1 MAKLDPKI
9 LQQLYKAILSLETM
23 EECAAFFDDICTIQ
37 EVLTIAQR
45 LKTAE
50 LLKKGANYQE
60 INRET
65 GMSTTTISRVRRS
78 LDYGSGGDDM
88 VISRMEEKK
97 E

>member
-1 MAKLDPKI
+1 MSSFHNKDTDRLF
-9 LQQLYKAILSLETM
+9 QAILTLKTI
-23 EECAAFFDDICTIQ
+23 EECDRFFDDICTIQ

-50 LLKKGANYQE
+50 LLKKGENYQE

-78 LDYGSGGDDM
+78 LDYGSGGYDM

>member
-1 MAKLDPKI
+1 MSSFHNKDTDRLFE
-9 LQQLYKAILSLETM
+9 AILTLQTV
-23 EECAAFFDDICTIQ
+23 EECDQFFDDICTIQ

-50 LLKKGANYQE
+50 LLKKGANYQD

-78 LDYGSGGDDM
+78 LDYGSGGYDM

-97 E
+97 A

>member
-1 MAKLDPKI
+1 MTSFHNKDTDRLF
-9 LQQLYKAILSLETM
+9 QAILTLKTI
-23 EECAAFFDDICTIQ
+23 EECDQFFDDICTIQ

-78 LDYGSGGDDM
+78 LDYGSGGYDM

>member
-1 MAKLDPKI
+1 MTSFHNKDTDRLF
-9 LQQLYKAILSLETM
+9 QAILTLKTI
-23 EECAAFFDDICTIQ
+23 EECDQFFDDICTIQ

-60 INRET
+60 INQET

-78 LDYGSGGDDM
+78 LDYGSGGYDM

>member
-1 MAKLDPKI
+1 MSSFHNQDTDRLF
-9 LQQLYKAILSLETM
+9 QAILTLKTV
-23 EECAAFFDDICTIQ
+23 EECDRFFDDICTIQ

-78 LDYGSGGDDM
+78 LDYGSGGYDM
-88 VISRMEEKK
+88 VISRMKEKEE
-97 E
+97 

>member
-1 MAKLDPKI
+1 MTSFHNKDTDRLF
-9 LQQLYKAILSLETM
+9 QAILTLKSI
-23 EECAAFFDDICTIQ
+23 EECDQFFDDICTIQ

-78 LDYGSGGDDM
+78 LDYGSGGYDM

>member
-1 MAKLDPKI
+1 MTSFYNKDTDRLF
-9 LQQLYKAILSLETM
+9 QAILTLKSI
-23 EECAAFFDDICTIQ
+23 EECDQFFDDICTIQ

-78 LDYGSGGDDM
+78 LDYGSGGYDM

>member
-1 MAKLDPKI
+1 MTSFHNQDTDRLF
-9 LQQLYKAILSLETM
+9 QAILTLKTI
-23 EECAAFFDDICTIQ
+23 EECDQFFDDICTIQ

-78 LDYGSGGDDM
+78 LDYGSGGYDM

>member
-1 MAKLDPKI
+1 MAKIDKKYLEN
-9 LQQLYKAILSLETM
+9 LYRAILSLDNVN
-23 EECAAFFDDICTIQ
+23 ECACFLDDICTIQ

-78 LDYGSGGDDM
+78 LDYGSGGYDM

>member
-1 MAKLDPKI
+1 MSSFHNKDTDRLF
-9 LQQLYKAILSLETM
+9 QAILTLKTI
-23 EECAAFFDDICTIQ
+23 EECDQFFDDICTIQ
-37 EVLTIAQR
+37 ELLTIAQR

-78 LDYGSGGDDM
+78 LDYGSGGYDM
-88 VISRMEEKK
+88 VISRMEEK
-97 E
+97 EE

>member
-1 MAKLDPKI
+1 MTSFHNKDTDRLF
-9 LQQLYKAILSLETM
+9 QAILTLKTI
-23 EECAAFFDDICTIQ
+23 EECDQFFDDICTIQ

-65 GMSTTTISRVRRS
+65 GMSTTTISQVRRS
-78 LDYGSGGDDM
+78 LDYGSG
-88 VISRMEEKK
+88 
-97 E
+97 